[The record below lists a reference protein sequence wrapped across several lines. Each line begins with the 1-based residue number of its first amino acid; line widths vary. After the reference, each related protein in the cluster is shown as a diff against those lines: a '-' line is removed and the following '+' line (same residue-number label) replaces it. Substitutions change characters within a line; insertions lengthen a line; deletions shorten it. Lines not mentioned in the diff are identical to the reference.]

1 MPKDTVDH
9 AFQYAP
15 DEEAPLPEKV
25 GRFRVVGRAGGSQA
39 TVFKAKDPDTGS
51 GVAIKAISNR
61 YDSFAHS
68 LMVALLGDVDME
80 EIRREAELLTNLKHP
95 NIVAVIE
102 VGEDASLGPYLV
114 MEWVPGGN
122 LRARLDSAE
131 GGRPPVGE
139 ALRIAG
145 EALEGLAAAHEDG
158 VVHRDVKPENILL
171 SEDGTAKLAD
181 FGIAG
186 DIVLAGRGTP
196 GYMAPEQHDDQEIG
210 SVGPAADIYAAG
222 VVLFEMLT
230 GRLPAPGEDVE
241 LSLAEVG
248 EEVAAV
254 IARAIHENPGERFAS
269 AAEMAASLSRSA

>member
-1 MPKDTVDH
+1 MPRDTVDH

-15 DEEAPLPEKV
+15 GEEAPLPEGI
-25 GRFRVVGRAGGSQA
+25 GRFQVVGRAGGSQA
-39 TVFKAKDPDTGS
+39 TVFKAKDPDS
-51 GVAIKAISNR
+51 GAEVAIKAISNR

-80 EIRREAELLTNLKHP
+80 EIRREAELLAGLKHP

-102 VGEDASLGPYLV
+102 VGEDANLGPYLV

-131 GGRPPVGE
+131 GGRLPVGE

-145 EALEGLAAAHEDG
+145 EALSGLAAAHEAG

-171 SEDGTAKLAD
+171 GEGGSVKLAD

-186 DIVLAGRGTP
+186 DAALAGRGTP
-196 GYMAPEQHDDQEIG
+196 GYMAPEQREDQEVD
-210 SVGPAADIYAAG
+210 SVGPAADIYAVG

-241 LSLAEVG
+241 LSLAEVRDG
-248 EEVAAV
+248 VAAV

-269 AAEMAASLSRSA
+269 AAEMAASLSRAG